1 MTFSPH
7 DSKSLHYVRA
17 EVPLVRLM
25 LRESCDLLS
34 GFVRYEQFD
43 QLKQPIKA
51 AHFIELILESFAEN
65 AVDVLPVLELA
76 MSESTPRWFPPRDE
90 IVDVLR
96 TSAPI
101 FWHNLLRDFTVQSI
115 ESVIKLVGNP
125 HEINFRGVVTAGLQ
139 RIPFEPDF
147 MKLVYN
153 LNFSGVCAANL
164 LPLDHIDE
172 PNYFFKVESPEAL
185 EWLLKLLGDEECR
198 IQLRLANDSTHNR
211 TALVQYYHDS
221 QLDLVQVLLDYF
233 GDESSFLFSFHDDDA
248 KFLSFARFCAVAD
261 NLELLKRGVEA
272 TGLSNISPGARIIFL
287 GFLCQY
293 ANSKNTRREMLNYWI
308 ESVVSDGPEPDFF
321 AQGLTKKP
329 ALFEMTAPMKSTMP
343 MFQVWVKF
351 RSAIT
356 RQVREKNR
364 YADEIV
370 NAFYAMIIFFEEE
383 LEAEKIDFYIDLFE
397 ELVQISSES
406 GQCPTALVLRSIL
419 EKDPEFLAM
428 DTLNHRLFD
437 ICYRRDFSAQNS
449 KWHSSYAAKLIQ
461 ESIHNWKDPKRPIS
475 AASRLVS
482 IWIDFATEE
491 SLRTNINSKN
501 AIDTLCNV
509 FLARHLTDLE
519 TLIPSLVQRGGRLTS
534 LPCSDIDV
542 EALEIYKD
550 ALRSIEEQS

>member
-221 QLDLVQVLLDYF
+221 QLDLVQKTTLATNRRSSSLFMMTMLNSCPLRDFALLLIIWSCSNAALRPLGSATF
-233 GDESSFLFSFHDDDA
+233 PLALASFSLGFYVSMRIA
-248 KFLSFARFCAVAD
+248 RTRGVRCSTIGSNLSFRMD
-261 NLELLKRGVEA
+261 
-272 TGLSNISPGARIIFL
+272 LSPTFSPKG
-287 GFLCQY
+287 
-293 ANSKNTRREMLNYWI
+293 
-308 ESVVSDGPEPDFF
+308 
-321 AQGLTKKP
+321 
-329 ALFEMTAPMKSTMP
+329 
-343 MFQVWVKF
+343 
-351 RSAIT
+351 
-356 RQVREKNR
+356 
-364 YADEIV
+364 
-370 NAFYAMIIFFEEE
+370 
-383 LEAEKIDFYIDLFE
+383 
-397 ELVQISSES
+397 
-406 GQCPTALVLRSIL
+406 
-419 EKDPEFLAM
+419 
-428 DTLNHRLFD
+428 
-437 ICYRRDFSAQNS
+437 
-449 KWHSSYAAKLIQ
+449 
-461 ESIHNWKDPKRPIS
+461 
-475 AASRLVS
+475 
-482 IWIDFATEE
+482 
-491 SLRTNINSKN
+491 
-501 AIDTLCNV
+501 
-509 FLARHLTDLE
+509 
-519 TLIPSLVQRGGRLTS
+519 
-534 LPCSDIDV
+534 
-542 EALEIYKD
+542 
-550 ALRSIEEQS
+550 